1 MSVIYI
7 VVGAHTFLQLG
18 RVEFLS
24 CSGHVCPV
32 KQVFVSLLF
41 DKIPSVLMDINKIK
55 FLIN

>member
-32 KQVFVSLLF
+32 KQVFVS
-41 DKIPSVLMDINKIK
+41 KIPSVLMDIN
-55 FLIN
+55 